1 VAAPIGV
8 GAVTDRRAVPAG
20 HADQALRTAEARYRD
35 LFESSPAGIAQ
46 VTLDGVPVSVN
57 RAWASLMGYDS
68 PEQFL
73 TEVASVRELYEDPA
87 DRETMARIVREQGQ
101 ANGFEVRLR
110 RRDGASVWVALD
122 AGAITSTAGE
132 VTGLQGIGVDITER
146 KRAEQALRES
156 EERFRLL
163 AENATDVITSVS
175 TDSIIRY
182 VSPASRELYGF
193 EPEEMVGHS
202 AWDYIHPED
211 HSMVR
216 QTSVAVRVPGGHD
229 SHAVEYHA
237 RRSDGSYVW
246 VESKVRTLWDPVTG
260 EAAGFRNATRDISER
275 KVTEQALRESEE
287 RFRLLARNL
296 TDRTVALE
304 AVNQELE
311 SFSYSVSHD
320 LRAPLRA
327 IDGFTAMLEGD
338 YADKL
343 DDTGQ
348 NMLARV
354 RRATAKMAALI
365 DALLALSRLSRG
377 QLTRSRLDI
386 SALAREIGQELR
398 ESDPDRAV
406 EFVIED
412 GLYAVADGGLTRTA
426 LTNLLGNAW
435 KFSAQR
441 DDGRIEVA
449 SAGGRSFVVADNG
462 VGFDMTYVDKLF
474 VPFERL
480 HRDDEVAGTGIG
492 LATLNRI
499 VNRHGGQLRGE
510 GTVGQGA
517 AFYFDFG
524 DEALLG

>member
-1 VAAPIGV
+1 
-8 GAVTDRRAVPAG
+8 
-20 HADQALRTAEARYRD
+20 
-35 LFESSPAGIAQ
+35 
-46 VTLDGVPVSVN
+46 
-57 RAWASLMGYDS
+57 M
-68 PEQFL
+68 
-73 TEVASVRELYEDPA
+73 
-87 DRETMARIVREQGQ
+87 
-101 ANGFEVRLR
+101 R
-110 RRDGASVWVALD
+110 RRDGTTVWVAID
-122 AGAITSTAGE
+122 GRA
-132 VTGLQGIGVDITER
+132 VTNADGGTRRWQASVVDISER
-146 KRAEQALRES
+146 KATEAALRES

-163 AENATDVITSVS
+163 AENSTDVITRVS
-175 TDSIIRY
+175 TQSIMLY
-182 VSPASRELYGF
+182 VSPASRELYGY
-193 EPEEMVGHS
+193 EPEEMIGRS
-202 AWDYIHPED
+202 AWEYIHPED
-211 HSMVR
+211 HPMVR
-216 QTSVAVRVPGGHD
+216 QASEAVRIPG
-229 SHAVEYHA
+229 SHHHTVEYRA
-237 RRSDGSYVW
+237 RRSDGSDVW

-260 EAAGFRNATRDISER
+260 QAAGFHNATRDISER
-275 KVTEQALRESEE
+275 KHVEEALRESEE
-287 RFRLLARNL
+287 RFRLLAAKL

-327 IDGFTAMLEGD
+327 IDGFTAMLERD

-354 RRATAKMAALI
+354 RRATAKMSTLI
-365 DALLALSRLSRG
+365 DALLVLSRLSRG
-377 QLTRSRLDI
+377 QLTRTRLDV
-386 SALAREIGQELR
+386 SALASEIEEELR
-398 ESDPDRAV
+398 DSDPDRVV

-441 DDGRIEVA
+441 EDGRIEFA
-449 SAGGRSFVVADNG
+449 SAGGRSFVVRDNG
-462 VGFDMTYVDKLF
+462 LGFDMTYVDKLF

-480 HRDDEVAGTGIG
+480 HRPDEVAGTGIG
-492 LATLNRI
+492 LATVNRI

-510 GTVGQGA
+510 GTVGEGA